1 MFESSYWYLTVW
13 WKADQNQA
21 KSGTEGRE
29 VIAWPFEA
37 DRITSHLQGLK
48 D

>member
-1 MFESSYWYLTVW
+1 MLVLIIC

-21 KSGTEGRE
+21 KSGMEGRE

-37 DRITSHLQGLK
+37 DRITSHLQALK
-48 D
+48 YCYLI